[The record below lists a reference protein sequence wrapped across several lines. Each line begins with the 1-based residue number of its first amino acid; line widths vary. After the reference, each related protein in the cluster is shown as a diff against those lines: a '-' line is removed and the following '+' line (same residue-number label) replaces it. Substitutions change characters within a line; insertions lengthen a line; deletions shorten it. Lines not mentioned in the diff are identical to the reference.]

1 MKTKVVTTDSSLVL
15 ASLSGDKE
23 AFVLLLER
31 HRPLLFALSRRMLGD
46 FGLAE
51 EAVQEASLQAM
62 LNLDRLRKPDRFG
75 AWLAGIGLNICRR
88 WLEERARDCWSWEAI
103 AGGRATAGDAQEA
116 TPQDLAEQQELSERV
131 RRAVSLLPPGQ
142 RSAVVLFY
150 LAGLTGEETA
160 AALGIELGTLKTRLY
175 KARGN
180 LRKQLWDLWKEEEMA
195 TSTESGGVPVRIANV
210 YKKPTDE
217 YPQYILVLEEIEGDR
232 TVRIWVGPAEATAI
246 ALHLANIVPPR
257 PMTFAFM
264 ARVLEATGARLG
276 EVRITRLTDDTF
288 YASAVVEGR
297 DGIRTV
303 DARPSD
309 ALALALCVGVPIF
322 VEPQVFEA
330 AHGWERAH
338 PEESRGSLEDL
349 PGKSEIAAE
358 LTSRWPGFRKE

>member
-31 HRPLLFALSRRMLGD
+31 HRALLFALSRRMLGD

-195 TSTESGGVPVRIANV
+195 TST
-210 YKKPTDE
+210 
-217 YPQYILVLEEIEGDR
+217 QYILVLEEIEGPR
-232 TVRIWVGPAEATAI
+232 TVRIWVGPAEGIAI
-246 ALHLANIVPPR
+246 ALQLAKIVPPR

-264 ARVLEATGARLG
+264 ASVLEATGARLG